1 MSKQILIICIFLLTG
16 CMSAAIRFWNNTGYE
31 LPEKERQI
39 YDTCY
44 DEADKFYNEK
54 TQRELWYKVWTK
66 CVEDKKR

>member
-1 MSKQILIICIFLLTG
+1 
-16 CMSAAIRFWNNTGYE
+16 MSAAIRFWNNTGYE